1 MSNLKKR
8 PTFSSKNLTL
18 IAVFTAII
26 SIVSPF
32 TIQAFTVPISL
43 SSLAIFIASATLGG
57 KNAFISTACYVLL
70 GLIGLP
76 VFSNFMGGLG
86 AIMGVTGGYII
97 GYLPCAFIVGVI
109 ITALGNKKELYFI
122 AFIAGTIILYL
133 YCFSAFS
140 YSNTNASLLV
150 NIIINNIAAAILI
163 TIVFA
168 LSVFANLFANI
179 QAIIATAILT
189 NIYIKCSF
197 PNTCGF
203 ILSPFISFL
212 QFTIF

>member
-1 MSNLKKR
+1 MSNFKKR

-133 YCFSAFS
+133 FGTVFY
-140 YSNTNASLLV
+140 V
-150 NIIINNIAAAILI
+150 
-163 TIVFA
+163 IVYK
-168 LSVFANLFANI
+168 V
-179 QAIIATAILT
+179 
-189 NIYIKCSF
+189 
-197 PNTCGF
+197 
-203 ILSPFISFL
+203 SFL
-212 QFTIF
+212 VSISTCVLPFLIVDFIKIVLATVFSCVIKPKLKTLN